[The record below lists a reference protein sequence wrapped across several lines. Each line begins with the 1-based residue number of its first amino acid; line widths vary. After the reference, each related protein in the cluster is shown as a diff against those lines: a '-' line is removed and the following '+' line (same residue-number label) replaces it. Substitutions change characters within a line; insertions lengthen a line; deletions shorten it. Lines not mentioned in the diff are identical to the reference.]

1 MTDAAVQNLEGV
13 VNHFE
18 DPAAHCPRANESP
31 PHSVEDRGQVDCPEC
46 LTAIAMG
53 DDYLLGYDAG
63 REAVFA
69 EILLALEGN
78 CHLGDCDCDACRVI
92 RTVDRSRR
100 VASR

>member
-1 MTDAAVQNLEGV
+1 MTDATVQNLEGV

-31 PHSVEDRGQVDCPEC
+31 PHSVEGRGQVDCPEC
-46 LTAIAMG
+46 LTAMG

-78 CHLGDCDCDACRVI
+78 CHLGDCACDACRVI

-100 VASR
+100 VASRK

>member
-1 MTDAAVQNLEGV
+1 M
-13 VNHFE
+13 NHFE

-78 CHLGDCDCDACRVI
+78 CHLRDCACDACRVI

>member
-1 MTDAAVQNLEGV
+1 MTDATVQNLEGV
-13 VNHFE
+13 VLHFE
-18 DPAAHCPRANESP
+18 DLAAHCPRANESP
-31 PHSVEDRGQVDCPEC
+31 PHSVEDRGQ
-46 LTAIAMG
+46 

-69 EILLALEGN
+69 EILVALEGS
-78 CHLGDCDCDACRVI
+78 HLGDCDCDACRVI